1 MKAEEEVG
9 CVTLSLI
16 MSPEAAPAGHRR
28 RESGASERSQIVRDG
43 AGGDGGDWPP
53 TTVVMVDG

>member
-1 MKAEEEVG
+1 M
-9 CVTLSLI
+9 TLSLI

-43 AGGDGGDWPP
+43 AGGDGEDWPP
-53 TTVVMVDG
+53 TTAVMVDG